1 VEDAKPNATFSE
13 NPRLPTDRRDPD
25 DGDDDDTDV
34 ERVGEAEYRRSIRLQ
49 NKNNRQGSPSEG
61 RGGKKRQRSD
71 NQRDCHGDTRHEDSR
86 DYELSRPKI
95 VIRIHTS
102 ASESLFGIGC
112 PVLLDRRLLRT
123 TLWYRRRVRRLM

>member
-1 VEDAKPNATFSE
+1 MLSLMLHSLRIRGYPLIDDDS
-13 NPRLPTDRRDPD
+13 D
-25 DGDDDDTDV
+25 DGTMILAWNAWTK
-34 ERVGEAEYRRSIRLQ
+34 AEYRRSIRLQ

-71 NQRDCHGDTRHEDSR
+71 NQRDCHGDTKHQDSR
-86 DYELSRPKI
+86 GLRALKAEILS
-95 VIRIHTS
+95 RIHTS